1 MEETT
6 QGGLSAMVIYA
17 IAIILLISMLAKEA
31 SQVDNTTKTTACA
44 NDLTGAGSVVRLRN
58 CWDTLCRPGPK
69 FGYLS
74 EGSKSWLLVKG
85 KVVQKAQSVFKD
97 TNTKLLQRVIDL

>member
-1 MEETT
+1 MNCTF
-6 QGGLSAMVIYA
+6 
-17 IAIILLISMLAKEA
+17 KE
-31 SQVDNTTKTTACA
+31 
-44 NDLTGAGSVVRLRN
+44 LVVYV
-58 CWDTLCRPGPK
+58 CRPGPK

-97 TNTKLLQRVIDL
+97 TNIKLLQRVIDL

>member
-17 IAIILLISMLAKEA
+17 IAIMLLISMLAKEA

-44 NDLTGAGSVVRLRN
+44 NDLTGAGTIVRLRN
-58 CWDTLCRPGPK
+58 W
-69 FGYLS
+69 
-74 EGSKSWLLVKG
+74 
-85 KVVQKAQSVFKD
+85 
-97 TNTKLLQRVIDL
+97 